1 MMNLIVGGIL
11 KMTPKISSPISGTVN
26 IKYHIPDYVK
36 LPGKRDFADA
46 NKVTDQLALG

>member
-1 MMNLIVGGIL
+1 MNLIVGGIL

-26 IKYHIPDYVK
+26 IKYHITDYVK

-46 NKVTDQLALG
+46 IKITNQLALG